1 MAKEKLVGSGVI
13 AEIFGVDPRRVQQLT
28 KEGII
33 TARREGNTYT
43 YDLLPTISQ
52 YIKYL
57 SDKANGREKPDKST
71 SAEMRRLEAEADL
84 KRSKADIAALELK
97 EFEGKMHRSEDVEA
111 MTTDLVSTIKGLL
124 LALPNRCAI
133 DTNRSKSA
141 AEAAEII
148 KREVYKILNILSE
161 YKYDSE
167 KYAKKVREREGWQ
180 GVSAESGDNADES
193 QD

>member
-1 MAKEKLVGSGVI
+1 MAKEKLVGSNVI
-13 AEIFGVDPRRVQQLT
+13 AEIFGVTPRRVQQLT
-28 KEGII
+28 KEGVI
-33 TARREGNTYT
+33 TARRDGNTYT
-43 YDLLPTISQ
+43 YDLIPTISQ

-57 SDKANGREKPDKST
+57 SDKADGHDKPEKSKG
-71 SAEMRRLEAEADL
+71 AEMRRLEAEADL

-111 MTTDLVSTIKGLL
+111 MTADLINTIKGLL

-133 DTNRSKSA
+133 DTQRSKSA

-148 KREVYKILNILSE
+148 KKEVYQILNILSE

-167 KYAKKVREREGWQ
+167 KYAKMVREREGWQ
-180 GVSAESGDNADES
+180 DVSAESGENADEPEE
-193 QD
+193 